1 MNMNKKLLALGLSL
15 TMVLGLAAC
24 GGDSSSS
31 TSGSSSNTDASTSQA
46 DASTSTGDTSTSAE
60 VTTGTAGKLILG
72 TSADYPP
79 FEFHILD
86 ENGEDQIVGLDVAL
100 GRQIA
105 EDLGLEFEVVHMDFD
120 NLFQLLNQDRCD
132 IVIAAMEYNE
142 DRAENGDYSDGYYSD
157 IPPKILVKAG
167 TEDQYTSLEDFDGK
181 VVGAQMATTK
191 ADIVTNDMPGATP
204 SFMSSVIDLMNN
216 LVYDKVDALVLDGAV
231 ADEYLAANPDLAA
244 VDIDMSGYVEP
255 YRVWVA
261 KDDPHNL
268 LPSINETI
276 AKVLSDGSMDA
287 FIAEANEQ
295 SAQALEG

>member
-1 MNMNKKLLALGLSL
+1 MTKKLLALGLSL
-15 TMVLGLAAC
+15 TMALSLAAC
-24 GGDSSSS
+24 GGNSGSSA
-31 TSGSSSNTDASTSQA
+31 SGSSSNTDASTSQA
-46 DASTSTGDTSTSAE
+46 DASASTGDTSTAGEITTAE
-60 VTTGTAGKLILG
+60 EGKLILG

-105 EDLGLEFEVVHMDFD
+105 EDMGLEFEVIHMDFD
-120 NLFQLLNQDRCD
+120 NLFQLLNQGRCD
-132 IVIAAMEYNE
+132 MVIAAMEYNE
-142 DRAENGDYSDGYYSD
+142 ERGEDGGYSHGHYSDF
-157 IPPKILVKAG
+157 PPKIIVKAG

-216 LVYDKVDALVLDGAV
+216 LVYDKCDALVLDGAV
-231 ADEYLAANPDLAA
+231 ADEYLESNPDLAA

-261 KDDPHNL
+261 KDDPNNL

-276 AKVLSDGSMDA
+276 AKVLEDGSMDA
-287 FIAEANEQ
+287 FIAEAQEQ

>member
-1 MNMNKKLLALGLSL
+1 MTKKLLALGLTL
-15 TMVLGLAAC
+15 TMALSLAAC
-24 GGDSSSS
+24 GGNSGSSA
-31 TSGSSSNTDASTSQA
+31 SGSSSNTDASTSQA
-46 DASTSTGDTSTSAE
+46 DASTGDTSTAAE
-60 VTTGTAGKLILG
+60 VTTVEPGKLILG

-204 SFMSSVIDLMNN
+204 NFMSSVIDLVNA
-216 LVYDKVDALVLDGAV
+216 LVYDQVDALILDGAV
-231 ADEYLAANPDLAA
+231 ADQYLESNPDLAA
-244 VDIDMSGYVEP
+244 VDIDLSGYVEP
-255 YRVWVA
+255 YRVWVP
-261 KDDPHNL
+261 KDDPGNL

-276 AKVLSDGSMDA
+276 ARVLEDGTMDS
-287 FIAEANEQ
+287 FIAEANEL
-295 SAQALEG
+295 SDQALEG

>member
-1 MNMNKKLLALGLSL
+1 MTKKLLALGLSL
-15 TMVLGLAAC
+15 TMALSLAAC
-24 GGDSSSS
+24 GGDSSSAAS
-31 TSGSSSNTDASTSQA
+31 TSGSNTDASTSQS
-46 DASTSTGDTSTSAE
+46 DASTGDASTAAPTVE
-60 VTTGTAGKLILG
+60 KLVLG

-105 EDLGLEFEVVHMDFD
+105 EDMGLEFEVIHMDFD
-120 NLFQLLNQDRCD
+120 NLFQLLNQGRCD
-132 IVIAAMEYNE
+132 MVIAAMEYNE
-142 DRAENGDYSDGYYSD
+142 ERGENGGYSDGYYSD
-157 IPPKILVKAG
+157 IPPKIIVKAG

-216 LVYDKVDALVLDGAV
+216 LVYDKCDALVLDGAV
-231 ADEYLAANPDLAA
+231 ADEYLESNPDLAA

-261 KDDPHNL
+261 KDDPNNL

-276 AKVLSDGSMDA
+276 AKVLEDGSMDA
-287 FIAEANEQ
+287 FIAEAQEQ

>member
-1 MNMNKKLLALGLSL
+1 MSKKLLALGLAL
-15 TMVLGLAAC
+15 TMALGLTAC
-24 GGDSSSS
+24 GGDSSSAA
-31 TSGSSSNTDASTSQA
+31 SGSNADASTSQA
-46 DASTSTGDTSTSAE
+46 DASASTGDTSAAE
-60 VTTGTAGKLILG
+60 VTTGTEGKLILG

-142 DRAENGDYSDGYYSD
+142 ERAENGAYSVGYYSE
-157 IPPKILVKAG
+157 IPTKILVKAG
-167 TEDQYTSLEDFDGK
+167 NEGNYTSLEDFDGK

-216 LVYDKVDALVLDGAV
+216 LVYDKCDALVLDGAV
-231 ADEYLAANPDLAA
+231 ADEYLASNPDLAA

-261 KDDPHNL
+261 QDDPHNL
-268 LPSINETI
+268 IPSINETI

-287 FIAEANEQ
+287 FITKAQEQ
-295 SAQALEG
+295 SAQALE

>member
-1 MNMNKKLLALGLSL
+1 MTKKLLALGLSL
-15 TMVLGLAAC
+15 TMALSLAAC
-24 GGDSSSS
+24 GGDSSSAAS
-31 TSGSSSNTDASTSQA
+31 TSGSNTDASTSQS
-46 DASTSTGDTSTSAE
+46 DASTGDTSTAAPTAE
-60 VTTGTAGKLILG
+60 KLVLG

-105 EDLGLEFEVVHMDFD
+105 EDMGLEFEVIHMDFD
-120 NLFQLLNQDRCD
+120 NLFQLLNQGRCD
-132 IVIAAMEYNE
+132 MVIAAMEYNE
-142 DRAENGDYSDGYYSD
+142 ERGENGGYSDGYYSD
-157 IPPKILVKAG
+157 IPPKIIVKAG

-216 LVYDKVDALVLDGAV
+216 LVYDKCDALVLDGAV
-231 ADEYLAANPDLAA
+231 ADEYLASNPDLAA

-261 KDDPHNL
+261 KDDPNNL

-276 AKVLSDGSMDA
+276 AKVLEDGSMDA
-287 FIAEANEQ
+287 FIAEAQEQ